1 MLDRQGDKKHRI
13 HRNVL
18 YSLIVVMLVIQIIT
32 LIVMSGQIT
41 KLDSKIKQNE
51 INFEE
56 QNVLHQTE
64 INQIADSLRKQ
75 EEDFSSQISFL
86 KSEKNDF
93 SGIIEKAVKG
103 VVGINTDKAIGSGF
117 IISDEGFIVTNYHVI
132 EDAKAAT
139 VITQDSNKHQVR
151 LIGFDN
157 VRDVALLKIDSGDY
171 EELALAESSK
181 VQVGNKVIAIGNPLG
196 LSFSVTEGIISAIN
210 REGPSGNNEYL
221 QTDVSLNP
229 GNSGGPLIN
238 TRGEVVGINNFK
250 IGGTAEGLGFAL
262 ESEVVKIVVNEIAN
276 GTIAI

>member
-238 TRGEVVGINNFK
+238 TSGEVVGINNFK

>member
-117 IISDEGFIVTNYHVI
+117 IISDEGFIVTN
-132 EDAKAAT
+132 
-139 VITQDSNKHQVR
+139 
-151 LIGFDN
+151 
-157 VRDVALLKIDSGDY
+157 
-171 EELALAESSK
+171 
-181 VQVGNKVIAIGNPLG
+181 
-196 LSFSVTEGIISAIN
+196 
-210 REGPSGNNEYL
+210 
-221 QTDVSLNP
+221 
-229 GNSGGPLIN
+229 
-238 TRGEVVGINNFK
+238 
-250 IGGTAEGLGFAL
+250 
-262 ESEVVKIVVNEIAN
+262 
-276 GTIAI
+276 